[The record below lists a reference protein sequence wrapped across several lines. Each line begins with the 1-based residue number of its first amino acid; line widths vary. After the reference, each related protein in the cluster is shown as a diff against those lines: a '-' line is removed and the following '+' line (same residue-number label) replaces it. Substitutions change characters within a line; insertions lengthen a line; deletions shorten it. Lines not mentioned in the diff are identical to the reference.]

1 MIITIN
7 RVGMVMAMT
16 IAVGSVV
23 ATNVKVKALSQEIQV
38 LNESAVPITNTI
50 YDRSVI
56 QNFRNSIERL
66 DKHLQKKKTPL
77 DKSKE
82 SGYG

>member
-77 DKSKE
+77 DQSKE

>member
-16 IAVGSVV
+16 IAVSSVV

-56 QNFRNSIERL
+56 QNFRIMQFR
-66 DKHLQKKKTPL
+66 LQKVLTL
-77 DKSKE
+77 NC
-82 SGYG
+82 SGHSRKGIKQ